1 MEDNNQYV
9 AKTFAGLEHILAHEL
24 VALGADNID
33 VHTRSV
39 SFSGD
44 KAMMYKA
51 NYHTRTSLR
60 ILKEIA
66 RFNVTGQVSLYE
78 GVKSIDWSQYINVEQ
93 TFAIDS
99 FCNQGPFNNT
109 MFISLKAKDAI
120 VDQFREKFNKRPSI
134 DKDYAQVRIDIH
146 IYKEECVILLDSSG
160 SSLHKR
166 GYRIN
171 QVIAP
176 LKESMAAGLIML
188 SGWDKKSTF
197 IDGMTGSGTFAI
209 EAALMAKNVPAGYF
223 RKEFGFE
230 NWIDFDRDLW
240 NEIVMEGEKQI
251 VPLECKIIGLDS
263 NRNAVKIARENV
275 KEAKLR
281 DEIEILNG
289 NFFEYTPPEAPG
301 TVFINPPYG
310 ERLEI
315 EEDMIGF
322 YKQIGDSL
330 KRNYTGYTAWVISS
344 NLLALKNVGLKPSR
358 RIPVFNGAL
367 ESKFVKF
374 ELFRGTH
381 KERQTE
387 RKSGKEKDE
396 EE

>member
-1 MEDNNQYV
+1 VEDNNQYV
-9 AKTFAGLEHILAHEL
+9 AKTFAGLEHLLAHEL
-24 VALGADNID
+24 VAIGANDID

-44 KAMMYKA
+44 KSIMYKA
-51 NYHTRTSLR
+51 NYLTRTSLR

-78 GVKSIDWSQYINVEQ
+78 GVKNIDWTQYLNVDQ

-171 QVIAP
+171 QVAAP
-176 LKESMAAGLIML
+176 LKESLAAGLIML

-197 IDGMTGSGTFAI
+197 IDGMTGSGTFAV

-240 NEIVMEGEKQI
+240 NQIVVEGEKQI
-251 VPLECKIIGLDS
+251 VPLECNIIGLDT
-263 NRNAVKIARENV
+263 NREAVKIARENT
-275 KEAKLR
+275 KEAGLR
-281 DEIEILNG
+281 GEVEIMNES
-289 NFFEYTPPEAPG
+289 FFNYTPPNDPG

-310 ERLEI
+310 ERLEMG
-315 EEDMIGF
+315 EDMIGF
-322 YKQIGDSL
+322 YKEIGDAL
-330 KRNYTGYTAWVISS
+330 KKNFSGYTAWVISS
-344 NLLALKNVGLKPSR
+344 NLVALKNIGLKPSR

-374 ELFRGTH
+374 ELFRGSH
-381 KERQTE
+381 KERQIE
-387 RKSGKEKDE
+387 KKSRNE
-396 EE
+396 EEE

>member
-1 MEDNNQYV
+1 V
-9 AKTFAGLEHILAHEL
+9 AI
-24 VALGADNID
+24 GANDID

-44 KAMMYKA
+44 KSIMYKA
-51 NYHTRTSLR
+51 NYLTQTSLR

-78 GVKSIDWSQYINVEQ
+78 GVKNIDWTQYLNVDQ

-171 QVIAP
+171 QVAAP
-176 LKESMAAGLIML
+176 LKESLAAGLIML

-240 NEIVMEGEKQI
+240 NQIVVEGEKQI
-251 VPLECKIIGLDS
+251 VPLECNIIGLDT
-263 NRNAVKIARENV
+263 NREAVKIARENT
-275 KEAKLR
+275 KEAGLR
-281 DEIEILNG
+281 GEVEIMNES
-289 NFFEYTPPEAPG
+289 FFNYTPPNDPG

-310 ERLEI
+310 ERLEMG
-315 EEDMIGF
+315 EDMIGF
-322 YKQIGDSL
+322 YKEIGDAL
-330 KRNYTGYTAWVISS
+330 KKNFSGYTAWVISS
-344 NLLALKNVGLKPSR
+344 NLVALKNIGLKPSR

-374 ELFRGTH
+374 ELFRGSH
-381 KERQTE
+381 KERQIE
-387 RKSGKEKDE
+387 KKSRNE
-396 EE
+396 EEE

>member
-1 MEDNNQYV
+1 VEENNQYV
-9 AKTFAGLEHILAHEL
+9 AKTFAGLEHLLAHEL
-24 VALGADNID
+24 VAIGADDID

-39 SFSGD
+39 SFTGD
-44 KAMMYKA
+44 KSIMYKA
-51 NYHTRTSLR
+51 NYLTRTSLR

-78 GVKSIDWSQYINVEQ
+78 GVKNIDWSQYLNVDQ

-166 GYRIN
+166 GYRLN
-171 QVIAP
+171 QVAAP
-176 LKESMAAGLIML
+176 LKESLAAGLIML

-197 IDGMTGSGTFAI
+197 IDGMTGSGTFAV

-240 NEIVMEGEKQI
+240 NQIVIEGEKQI
-251 VPLECKIIGLDS
+251 VPLECKIIGLDT
-263 NRNAVKIARENV
+263 NREAVKIARENT
-275 KEAKLR
+275 KEAGLR
-281 DEIEILNG
+281 GEVEILNES
-289 NFFEYTPPEAPG
+289 FFNYTPPGEPG
-301 TVFINPPYG
+301 TVFLNPPYG
-310 ERLEI
+310 ERLEMGD
-315 EEDMIGF
+315 DMIGF
-322 YKQIGDSL
+322 YKEIGDAL
-330 KRNYTGYTAWVISS
+330 KKNFSGYTAWVISS
-344 NLLALKNVGLKPSR
+344 NLVALKNIGLKPSR

-374 ELFRGTH
+374 ELFRGSH
-381 KERQTE
+381 RDRQIE
-387 RKSGKEKDE
+387 RKSNRE
-396 EE
+396 EEEE

>member
-1 MEDNNQYV
+1 MEENNQYV
-9 AKTFAGLEHILAHEL
+9 AKTFAGLEHLLAHEL
-24 VALGADNID
+24 VAIGADDID

-39 SFSGD
+39 SFTGD
-44 KAMMYKA
+44 KSIMYKA
-51 NYHTRTSLR
+51 NYLTRTSLR

-78 GVKSIDWSQYINVEQ
+78 GVKNIDWSQYLNVDQ

-166 GYRIN
+166 GYRLN
-171 QVIAP
+171 QVAAP
-176 LKESMAAGLIML
+176 LKESLAAGLIML

-197 IDGMTGSGTFAI
+197 IDGMTGSGTFAV

-240 NEIVMEGEKQI
+240 NQIVIEGEKQI
-251 VPLECKIIGLDS
+251 VPLECKIIGLDT
-263 NRNAVKIARENV
+263 NREAVKIARENT
-275 KEAKLR
+275 KEAGLR
-281 DEIEILNG
+281 GEVEILNES
-289 NFFEYTPPEAPG
+289 FFNYTPPGEPG
-301 TVFINPPYG
+301 TVFLNPPYG
-310 ERLEI
+310 ERLEMGD
-315 EEDMIGF
+315 DMIGF
-322 YKQIGDSL
+322 YKEIGDAL
-330 KRNYTGYTAWVISS
+330 KKNFSGYTAWVISS
-344 NLLALKNVGLKPSR
+344 NLFALKNIGLKPSR

-374 ELFRGTH
+374 ELFRGSH
-381 KERQTE
+381 RDRQIE
-387 RKSGKEKDE
+387 RKSNRE
-396 EE
+396 EEEE

>member
-9 AKTFAGLEHILAHEL
+9 AKTFAGLEHLLAHEL
-24 VALGADNID
+24 VAIGANDID

-44 KAMMYKA
+44 KSIMYKA
-51 NYHTRTSLR
+51 NYLTRTSLR

-78 GVKSIDWSQYINVEQ
+78 GVKNIDWTQYLNVDQ

-171 QVIAP
+171 QVAAP
-176 LKESMAAGLIML
+176 LKESLAAGLIML

-197 IDGMTGSGTFAI
+197 IDGMTGSGTFAV

-240 NEIVMEGEKQI
+240 NQIVVEGEKQI
-251 VPLECKIIGLDS
+251 VPLECNIIGLDT
-263 NRNAVKIARENV
+263 NREAVKIARENT
-275 KEAKLR
+275 KEAGLR
-281 DEIEILNG
+281 GEVEIMNES
-289 NFFEYTPPEAPG
+289 FFNYTPPNDPG

-310 ERLEI
+310 ERLEMG
-315 EEDMIGF
+315 EDMIGF
-322 YKQIGDSL
+322 YKEIGDAL
-330 KRNYTGYTAWVISS
+330 KKNFSGYTAWVISS
-344 NLLALKNVGLKPSR
+344 NLVALKNIGLKPSR

-374 ELFRGTH
+374 ELFRGSH
-381 KERQTE
+381 KERQIE
-387 RKSGKEKDE
+387 KKSRNE
-396 EE
+396 EEE

>member
-1 MEDNNQYV
+1 VEDNNQYV
-9 AKTFAGLEHILAHEL
+9 AKTFAGLEHLLAHEL
-24 VALGADNID
+24 VAIGANDID

-44 KAMMYKA
+44 KSIMYKA
-51 NYHTRTSLR
+51 NYLTRTSLR

-78 GVKSIDWSQYINVEQ
+78 GVKNIDWTQYLNVDQ

-171 QVIAP
+171 QVAAP
-176 LKESMAAGLIML
+176 LKESLAAGLIML

-240 NEIVMEGEKQI
+240 NQIVVEGEKQI
-251 VPLECKIIGLDS
+251 VPLECNIIGLDT
-263 NRNAVKIARENV
+263 NREAVKIARENT
-275 KEAKLR
+275 KEAGLR
-281 DEIEILNG
+281 GEVEIMNES
-289 NFFEYTPPEAPG
+289 FFNYTPPNDPG

-310 ERLEI
+310 ERLEMG
-315 EEDMIGF
+315 EDMIGF
-322 YKQIGDSL
+322 YKEIGDAL
-330 KRNYTGYTAWVISS
+330 KKNFSGYTAWVISS
-344 NLLALKNVGLKPSR
+344 NLVALKNIGLKPSR

-374 ELFRGTH
+374 ELFRGSH
-381 KERQTE
+381 KERQIE
-387 RKSGKEKDE
+387 KKSRNE
-396 EE
+396 EEE

>member
-1 MEDNNQYV
+1 MEENNQYV
-9 AKTFAGLEHILAHEL
+9 AKTFAGLEHLLAHEL
-24 VALGADNID
+24 VAIGADDID

-39 SFSGD
+39 SFTGD
-44 KAMMYKA
+44 KSIMYKA
-51 NYHTRTSLR
+51 NYLTRTSLR

-78 GVKSIDWSQYINVEQ
+78 GVKNIDWSQYLNVDQ

-166 GYRIN
+166 GYRLN
-171 QVIAP
+171 QVAAP
-176 LKESMAAGLIML
+176 LKESLAAGLIML

-197 IDGMTGSGTFAI
+197 IDGMTGSGTFAV

-240 NEIVMEGEKQI
+240 NQIVIEGEKQI
-251 VPLECKIIGLDS
+251 VPLECKIIGLDT
-263 NRNAVKIARENV
+263 NREAVKIARENT
-275 KEAKLR
+275 KEAGLR
-281 DEIEILNG
+281 GEVEILNES
-289 NFFEYTPPEAPG
+289 FFNYTPPSEPG
-301 TVFINPPYG
+301 TVFLNPPYG
-310 ERLEI
+310 ERLEMGD
-315 EEDMIGF
+315 DMIGF
-322 YKQIGDSL
+322 YKEIGDAL
-330 KRNYTGYTAWVISS
+330 KKNFSGYTAWIISS
-344 NLLALKNVGLKPSR
+344 NLVALKNVGLKPSR

-374 ELFRGTH
+374 ELFRGSH
-381 KERQTE
+381 RDRQIE
-387 RKSGKEKDE
+387 RKSNRE
-396 EE
+396 EEE

>member
-1 MEDNNQYV
+1 MEENNQYV
-9 AKTFAGLEHILAHEL
+9 AKTFAGLEHLLAHEL
-24 VALGADNID
+24 VAIGADDID

-39 SFSGD
+39 SFTGD
-44 KAMMYKA
+44 KSIMYKA
-51 NYHTRTSLR
+51 NYLTRTSLR

-78 GVKSIDWSQYINVEQ
+78 GVKNIDWSQYLNVDQ

-160 SSLHKR
+160 TSLHKR

-171 QVIAP
+171 QVAAP
-176 LKESMAAGLIML
+176 LKESLAAGLIML

-240 NEIVMEGEKQI
+240 NQIVIEGEKQI
-251 VPLECKIIGLDS
+251 VPLECKIIGLDT
-263 NRNAVKIARENV
+263 NREAVKIARENT
-275 KEAKLR
+275 KEAGLR
-281 DEIEILNG
+281 GEVEILNES
-289 NFFEYTPPEAPG
+289 FFNYTPPEEPG
-301 TVFINPPYG
+301 TVFLNPPYG
-310 ERLEI
+310 ERLEMGD
-315 EEDMIGF
+315 DMIGF
-322 YKQIGDSL
+322 YKEIGDAL
-330 KRNYTGYTAWVISS
+330 KKNFSGYTAWVISS
-344 NLLALKNVGLKPSR
+344 NLVALKNIGLKPSR

-374 ELFRGTH
+374 ELFRGSH
-381 KERQTE
+381 RDRQIE
-387 RKSGKEKDE
+387 RKSNRE
-396 EE
+396 EEE

>member
-1 MEDNNQYV
+1 MEENNQYV
-9 AKTFAGLEHILAHEL
+9 AKTFAGLEHLLAHEL
-24 VALGADNID
+24 VAIGADDID

-39 SFSGD
+39 SFTGD
-44 KAMMYKA
+44 KSIMYKA
-51 NYHTRTSLR
+51 NYLTRTSLR

-78 GVKSIDWSQYINVEQ
+78 GVKNIDWSQYLNVDQ

-166 GYRIN
+166 GYRLN
-171 QVIAP
+171 QVAAP
-176 LKESMAAGLIML
+176 LKESLAAGLIML

-197 IDGMTGSGTFAI
+197 IDGMTGSGTFAV

-240 NEIVMEGEKQI
+240 NQIVIEGEKQI
-251 VPLECKIIGLDS
+251 VPLECKIIGLDT
-263 NRNAVKIARENV
+263 NREAVKIARENT
-275 KEAKLR
+275 KEAGLR
-281 DEIEILNG
+281 GEVEILNES
-289 NFFEYTPPEAPG
+289 FFNYTPPGEPG
-301 TVFINPPYG
+301 TVFLNPPYG
-310 ERLEI
+310 ERLEMGD
-315 EEDMIGF
+315 DMIGF
-322 YKQIGDSL
+322 YKEIGDAL
-330 KRNYTGYTAWVISS
+330 KKNFSGYTAWVISS
-344 NLLALKNVGLKPSR
+344 NLVALKNIGLKPSR

-374 ELFRGTH
+374 ELFRGSH
-381 KERQTE
+381 RDRQIE
-387 RKSGKEKDE
+387 RKSNRE
-396 EE
+396 EEEE